1 MTATTPARPA
11 PRGAGRYRTPEA
23 LVFAGATAA
32 GLVHGLD
39 DAFVHRGPGLGLGQ
53 HAVAGAL
60 ALLAAV
66 AGVLAFP
73 RLRPGL
79 RAALAFGFGSLALVN
94 GMLHIAH
101 LSAHGAAEGD
111 LSGLLAAAGGV
122 ALIGLAAWIPW
133 AHRGAGG
140 GPAWRRWAIRALVVP
155 AGAIA
160 VFLTVLPIGMA
171 MFDAHKPRTPIG
183 DPPPGYREVS
193 FRASDGLRLA
203 GWYSP
208 SRNGAA
214 VLLVHGGGGDRTGPL
229 RHARMLARHGYGVL
243 LYDARG
249 RGESEGSPN
258 GYGWEWTKDV
268 AGALGFLEHRPDV
281 APDRI
286 GALGISTGAD
296 VLLEAAATRT
306 DIRALVTDGAAA
318 GSYADWHRLQG
329 DNAGMAFFWS
339 QFAALRVLTGDPPG
353 RPLADVVTEI
363 EAPALLISADRHEE
377 YDFNVLYARLARG
390 RATHWNL
397 ADTQHTRGLRDHP
410 RAYERRVA
418 GFFDRA
424 LG

>member
-1 MTATTPARPA
+1 MTIPTLARPA
-11 PRGAGRYRTPEA
+11 LRGAGRYRSPEA

-60 ALLAAV
+60 ALIAAV
-66 AGVLAFP
+66 AGVVAFP

-79 RAALAFGFGSLALVN
+79 RTALAFGFGTLALVN
-94 GMLHIAH
+94 GMLHVAH
-101 LSAHGAAEGD
+101 LREHGAAEGD
-111 LSGLLAAAGGV
+111 LTGVLAAAGGV
-122 ALIGLAAWIPW
+122 ALIALAAWIPW
-133 AHRGAGG
+133 AHRGGGG
-140 GPAWRRWAIRALVVP
+140 GPARRGWAIRVLVVP
-155 AGAIA
+155 AAAIA

-171 MFDAHKPRTPIG
+171 MFDAHKPRTPVG
-183 DPPPGYREVS
+183 DPPPGYREVA

-203 GWYSP
+203 GWYRP

-258 GYGWEWTKDV
+258 GYGWDWTKDV
-268 AGALGFLEHRPDV
+268 DGAMRFLEHRPEVD
-281 APDRI
+281 PGRM

-296 VLLEAAATRT
+296 VLLDAAAHRR

-318 GSYADWHRLQG
+318 GSFQDWYRLQG
-329 DNAGMAFFWS
+329 MNGGM
-339 QFAALRVLTGDPPG
+339 G
-353 RPLADVVTEI
+353 
-363 EAPALLISADRHEE
+363 
-377 YDFNVLYARLARG
+377 
-390 RATHWNL
+390 
-397 ADTQHTRGLRDHP
+397 
-410 RAYERRVA
+410 
-418 GFFDRA
+418 
-424 LG
+424 